1 MRKHLHYLFLIAAL
15 AYAPAAENPAS
26 RQLNAFIDKLP
37 AGRYDRAVHDFSAA
51 SFEADLRQTR
61 ERLAELHKIDTSQLN
76 VDEKI
81 DYRFAESILMGREI
95 EQSRVQSWKR
105 NPQVYLS
112 FRGIS
117 QTIGR
122 PGKAEDKAA
131 ALVQALQFVPRQLAN
146 GQKQISIYVPRFQE
160 LAVFM
165 AENSRSLF
173 GHDVPAFAES
183 VPDQKPAILE
193 ANGAASAALDRYI
206 TFLKNDLPKRPKG
219 DFAIGKETYNLLL
232 EHQYMIPY
240 NADTLY
246 DFGWT
251 QFNRTVAELEQVGKR
266 IDPKK
271 TWKQLAEEI
280 KEEGPAAHEMI
291 EKHQEWVDKAKQHIL
306 SHDLIPIPWKERV
319 QVVPRAEYLR
329 KTSYYGNFSGA
340 RAENADGVLVGQ
352 WQINP
357 FEDQWD
363 DKTKHEY
370 MVEHDWAVIIV
381 TAPHETYGGHHVQGL
396 YQLHNPRKI
405 RRENSISIFSEG
417 WGLYNEQLMRE
428 TGFFPNDR
436 ILLRQLQL
444 RLWRNARVI
453 WDVGIH
459 TGKMS
464 YEEAISLLS
473 DKVGFQRWAAQLEVD
488 GSTSAPG
495 YRIGYFMGM
504 TEILK
509 MREEF
514 KQKMGSKYS
523 LKDFHEHLLKV
534 GSMPPALMREGLM
547 ASIAKP

>member
-1 MRKHLHYLFLIAAL
+1 MPARIAWLLLIC
-15 AYAPAAENPAS
+15 YVAPTAAAETEAA
-26 RQLNAFIDKLP
+26 RQLNAFIEKMP
-37 AGRYDRAVHDFSAA
+37 AGRYSAVAHDLSAA
-51 SFEADLRQTR
+51 NFEGELAQTR
-61 ERLAELHKIDTSQLN
+61 ERLAELHKIDTGQL
-76 VDEKI
+76 DTEEKI

-95 EQSRVQSWKR
+95 EQARIQSWKK

-117 QTIGR
+117 STMDR
-122 PGKAEDKAA
+122 PGKASEKADA
-131 ALVQALQFVPRQLAN
+131 VLRALKMVPQQLAN
-146 GQKQISIYVPRFQE
+146 GEKQLAVYVPRFQE

-173 GHDVPAFAES
+173 EHDVPAFAET
-183 VPDQKPAILE
+183 VPDSKSDILAANRAAAE
-193 ANGAASAALDRYI
+193 ALAGC
-206 TFLKNDLPKRPKG
+206 TKFLKQNLPHRPKG
-219 DFAIGKETYNLLL
+219 DWAVGKETYNLLL
-232 EHQYMIPY
+232 RQQYMIPY
-240 NADTLY
+240 DADSLY

-271 TWKQLAEEI
+271 TWQQLAEEI
-280 KEEGPAAHEMI
+280 KEEGPAPGEII
-291 EKHQEWVDKAKQHIL
+291 ERHQEWVDKARQHIL

-340 RAENADGVLVGQ
+340 RAASSDGVLVGQ

-357 FEDQWD
+357 FEDQWE
-363 DKTKHEY
+363 DKTKHEN
-370 MVEHDWAVIIV
+370 VEHDWGVIIV

-396 YQLHNPRKI
+396 YQIHNPRKI

-428 TGFFPNDR
+428 TGFYPNDG

-464 YEEAISLLS
+464 YEDGISLLS

-514 KQKMGSKYS
+514 KQKMGAKYS
-523 LKDFHEHLLKV
+523 LRDFHERLLKV